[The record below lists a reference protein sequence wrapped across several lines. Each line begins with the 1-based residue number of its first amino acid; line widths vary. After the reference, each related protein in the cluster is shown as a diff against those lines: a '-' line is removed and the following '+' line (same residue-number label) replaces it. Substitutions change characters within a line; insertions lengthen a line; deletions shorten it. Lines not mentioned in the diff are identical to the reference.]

1 MRALAYILLLAIVYS
16 WIIRLSIDGVLH
28 RVTIDTC
35 IVALLTSVNTLGLD
49 GIHPAIAQFL
59 AALKAS
65 KKDPDSPSFHE
76 AMTGPYQEEFW
87 EAMHVKVSES
97 ENHQCWDVV
106 AATNVPEGAKVLPVM
121 WVFKIKLFP
130 DGR

>member
-59 AALKAS
+59 AALKPP
-65 KKDPDSPSFHE
+65 KRIPTHRHFMK
-76 AMTGPYQEEFW
+76 Q
-87 EAMHVKVSES
+87 
-97 ENHQCWDVV
+97 
-106 AATNVPEGAKVLPVM
+106 
-121 WVFKIKLFP
+121 
-130 DGR
+130 